1 MDSRQLSF
9 SLEYDA
15 MSLTLQQLD
24 RHLFK
29 CADIILNTV
38 DETDYKDFIFPLVF
52 PEGHAFDPPSGA
64 AGDRPGA

>member
-1 MDSRQLSF
+1 
-9 SLEYDA
+9 

-29 CADIILNTV
+29 CADIIRNTV